1 MSHDNPADTTR
12 GPLEKARTPDAPKVP
27 GESAEK
33 RDQEARND
41 PASMPGAVEGHPDRR
56 SGDGPPGTP
65 GNRPR

>member
-33 RDQEARND
+33 RDRRKR
-41 PASMPGAVEGHPDRR
+41 EGQKR
-56 SGDGPPGTP
+56 
-65 GNRPR
+65 